1 MFFSFFII
9 TDELVGGLSSDG
21 LVDSV
26 PLDNFMKIGHESDD
40 FMSNLSDLG
49 NIFNIDVIECSYFFL
64 KKRDNERL
72 KRSIGRNND
81 IISDDLIIE
90 LMIECFKAYF
100 EFLDDIVERLI
111 AHFVDIVIQVV
122 DTN

>member
-1 MFFSFFII
+1 MFFSVFII
-9 TDELVGGLSSDG
+9 TDQFVGGFSSDG

-64 KKRDNERL
+64 KKWDNERL